1 MTSRSLSICVALG
14 MLTTVAAADR
24 PHFDSKIRD
33 SAITIDGRYDD
44 WYGNLDPFGNVPVS
58 VQFLND
64 GDSLYMRLTATDAGA
79 RMQILRQGLTVWFD
93 PAGGTKKRFG
103 VRYPVVERGSGEEE
117 GRGGG
122 YGGYGGRRRGG
133 DRPEGQGEGERP
145 DDTSP
150 SDRVDLLGPG
160 KNDARA
166 LTRDHLQ
173 GIDVAI
179 HSEQGALQYE
189 LKVPLAKTADRPY
202 ALELQPGK
210 MIGVGLETPK
220 MQQRSMGEG
229 GRGGGFGGGGRGGG
243 GFGGG
248 RGGGGMGRRGGG
260 GESPRGFQPPKPLN
274 GWSTVTIAPAR

>member
-1 MTSRSLSICVALG
+1 MTSRSLSICLALG
-14 MLTTVAAADR
+14 MLTTVAAADK

-44 WYGNLDPFGNVPVS
+44 WYGNLDPFGNVAVA

-64 GDSLYMRLTATDAGA
+64 GDFLYMRLTATDAGA

-103 VRYPVVERGSGEEE
+103 VRFPVVERGSGGED

-133 DRPEGQGEGERP
+133 GGGDRPEGQGESERP
-145 DDTSP
+145 DDPSP

-202 ALELQPGK
+202 ALEVQPGK
-210 MIGVGLETPK
+210 MIGVGLETRRCSSAPWVRAVAAAGSVAAVAVGAGLAAAGAAAEWDGVAAAK
-220 MQQRSMGEG
+220 ARVDFSRRSRSTA
-229 GRGGGFGGGGRGGG
+229 GR
-243 GFGGG
+243 
-248 RGGGGMGRRGGG
+248 
-260 GESPRGFQPPKPLN
+260 P
-274 GWSTVTIAPAR
+274 